1 MATADF
7 VSRSSLAFAT
17 APSGHLARPQRVP
30 HAGGVPR
37 ASGGPGP
44 QGTALVAGGLWG
56 LSKGRRSVRR
66 ATRGGTMS
74 DLSQQMRQQRK
85 QFEASMEKDEETGE
99 TMAIRPWDI
108 M

>member
-1 MATADF
+1 
-7 VSRSSLAFAT
+7 
-17 APSGHLARPQRVP
+17 
-30 HAGGVPR
+30 
-37 ASGGPGP
+37 
-44 QGTALVAGGLWG
+44 
-56 LSKGRRSVRR
+56 
-66 ATRGGTMS
+66 MS